1 MHDALQDNVDEF
13 YNLLPDSVQKLSM
26 DEYMDIT
33 KSQVF
38 RIDGK
43 KFSEIPVRD
52 RAKVGDYIIQYYR
65 KNGELPPQVKLQLNP
80 SQEQDPKIYLENVLT
95 GMRFS
100 NYQNNLRTFSEIS
113 SQFS

>member
-1 MHDALQDNVDEF
+1 MQYFDDRFASTHNVTRDNLHDALQDNVEEF

-43 KFSEIPVRD
+43 KFSEILLGIGQR
-52 RAKVGDYIIQYYR
+52 
-65 KNGELPPQVKLQLNP
+65 
-80 SQEQDPKIYLENVLT
+80 
-95 GMRFS
+95 
-100 NYQNNLRTFSEIS
+100 
-113 SQFS
+113 